1 MIDEHFK
8 DKIVMQEASILE
20 SFLNPRDE
28 IELQYQID
36 KIITDMRYM
45 EHSDERAALLFRTR
59 NLTMKVMKTK
69 EKLLKQLDK
78 NPNDQNL
85 QHKLEYVNAAL
96 DNLDMIRDKIVKTE
110 LKPHQIGLVVKYPV
124 GYNY

>member
-1 MIDEHFK
+1 
-8 DKIVMQEASILE
+8 
-20 SFLNPRDE
+20 
-28 IELQYQID
+28 
-36 KIITDMRYM
+36 
-45 EHSDERAALLFRTR
+45 
-59 NLTMKVMKTK
+59 MKVMKTK

-110 LKPHQIGLVVKYPV
+110 LKPHQIGLVVKYPA